1 MKTTSKISMTF
12 LVVTAAFGLQA
23 CNWGV
28 NGIDRME
35 ERFRTDA
42 GEDAVTDALED
53 VVESDVSDDTA
64 TTDLP
69 VNDTAIDDLVG
80 DTSGGTD
87 ANVWPDV
94 SYEGIE
100 GRWVG
105 RFVSNGRINV
115 VLEELPM
122 TTTDLFLVEGSAS
135 GLTMTFCDELIKV
148 VPGEI
153 ISNKTETKP
162 ALRDAIASTP
172 IEVDVNSDKVL
183 TQQIVWRWALAES
196 ISDNDPLP
204 AVDKKNEAANLANY
218 PDIDNDTHPG
228 VTIAVSVDMGG
239 NLTTGH
245 RYMAKRAKFSLA
257 EGNLS
262 GDGRWI
268 TGTMTFAVDEV
279 VLGADQPL
287 LNNGA
292 TVVPS
297 EEGTFYQFRRVDE
310 TMGCQTLIE
319 EHESLFVGAP

>member
-1 MKTTSKISMTF
+1 MKTKSKISMTF

-28 NGIDRME
+28 NGVDRME
-35 ERFRTDA
+35 ERFGTDA
-42 GEDAVTDALED
+42 VEDAVSDAAED
-53 VVESDVSDDTA
+53 VVESDVLEDTA
-64 TTDLP
+64 TTDLHQE
-69 VNDTAIDDLVG
+69 DTAIDDVAG
-80 DTSGGTD
+80 DTSVGTD

-100 GRWVG
+100 GLWVG
-105 RFVSNGRINV
+105 RLVSNGRINV

-148 VPGEI
+148 VPGEM
-153 ISNKTETKP
+153 ISNTTDTMP

-172 IEVDVNSDKVL
+172 IELPVSGDKVPA
-183 TQQIVWRWALAES
+183 QEIVWRWALAET
-196 ISDNDPLP
+196 IGDNDPLP

-239 NLTTGH
+239 NLTTGQ

-257 EGNLS
+257 EGTLS

-310 TMGCQTLIE
+310 TMDCQTLIE
-319 EHESLFVGAP
+319 GHESLFAEAP